1 MTDFTIEDLEQ
12 ARQQLRQWEDRWA
25 YSSANNPNKYRGP
38 INAARSSVRIIEAEL
53 KRTGLLPRTPQEII
67 ENVLDKRFPYARSR
81 EIVEYEGKKYQRTFT
96 PLQFSRSR
104 KTVTVWGK
112 NWKLVE

>member
-12 ARQQLRQWEDRWA
+12 AKQELRRWEDRWV
-25 YSSANNPNKYRGP
+25 YSSANNSYKYREP
-38 INAARSSVRIIEAEL
+38 LNAARSSVRTIETEL

-67 ENVLDKRFPYARSR
+67 ENALDKRFPNARSR
-81 EIVEYEGKKYQRTFT
+81 EIVEYEGEKYQRIFT

-104 KTVTVWGK
+104 KTVTEWGK